1 MPSFNFPNLAIA
13 VALLVLFA
21 RPAHAFG
28 AGNIAATSA
37 IEGTNW
43 RHGDIEDTLLLL
55 AMSRAAGGK
64 KFDKMSV
71 SRVYFGNWLRDYSQA
86 IDVGTVKYV
95 SAEAIRILLWV
106 LGFMTFGYGTGEFE
120 VTAERLGCYR
130 PEDHIDNPK
139 DYADNL
145 DATQYDRRLRGPVDE
160 RVELA
165 IDQRRGMK
173 NYIASEEIGITTS
186 AGHVRKLFSKCIQL
200 GRSYGRSKNK
210 DELYEA
216 LRLLGTGLHC
226 LEDFSAHSNYIE
238 LALIEMGETD
248 VFPLVGR
255 NTQIRLQGARS
266 SVYPLVTGTFGGV
279 DFLHSVMGEFDD
291 KATQSE
297 IQQLEGTMQNGKNAD
312 TSFLRDILNK
322 IPSGIFGDDDE
333 AGKAEELRTNATT
346 AQMNQIRVSPREPE
360 AFTRQMQECVKQI
373 YPIIEWHD
381 NLMKKISSAIEKIPI
396 LPELI
401 EQLEN
406 QVNIFVFSLLA
417 PFVLPLINQMK
428 NELNE
433 GSSEIISSSKAQQH
447 NVFQDDQSSDPTH
460 SMLSKDHFSSI
471 LNEPAGKIS
480 SGVLKW
486 VVPQLIACWD
496 DERQDIDRTCTR
508 IIEGVLHHPA
518 LRHEGQDG
526 ASDGRQQM
534 FSVVEQWWT
543 SKGSAEQRELR
554 GKLSRSGIQNGENHK
569 EGVVDTGHGCCK
581 PIGMAKS
588 SASQGAGGGG
598 GGGMISDLVGALSG
612 GQEAASAGSGY
623 GRPTKSS
630 NSEIEKFASEA
641 AGGGALGGIV
651 GALAGGIGGGL
662 LSDVFGDKETKKTT
676 QRYESGDGSVTQSYT
691 EYGSN
696 RNETAQAQYSETKYP
711 SGAQTSEYGRYEQ
724 SQSGQAYE
732 GHVQRQQQRGN
743 EVRTE
748 EWRQG
753 RTAGGDEYQTEVKTK
768 EYHSGGRGGKKDSD
782 DDDSGDDSDY
792 KRKKRE
798 KKERKKREEREREQQ
813 QQSSGYGG
821 GGGGG
826 YGQESR
832 HEERSGGYGEQR
844 QEQRQEYG
852 GGGGGGY
859 GQQRQ
864 EYGGG
869 GGGYEE
875 PRREQRQ
882 EQQYGG
888 GGGYG
893 QESRREEYG
902 GGGGGG
908 YGQESRREEYGG
920 GGGGGYGQESRREE
934 YGGGGGG
941 GGYGQESRREHHGG
955 GRRDDDDERRGGG
968 YGGGEERREHGRGD
982 EYGRGERRY

>member
-1 MPSFNFPNLAIA
+1 MPSFHFPNLAIA

-28 AGNIAATSA
+28 AGNIASTSA

-165 IDQRRGMK
+165 IDPRRGMK
-173 NYIASEEIGITTS
+173 NYIASEDVGITTS
-186 AGHVRKLFSKCIQL
+186 AGHVRNLFARSIKL
-200 GRSYGRSKNK
+200 GRSYARNKNSN
-210 DELYEA
+210 DLYEA

-297 IQQLEGTMQNGKNAD
+297 IQQLEGTMENGKNAD
-312 TSFLRDILNK
+312 TSFLRDILSK

-333 AGKAEELRTNATT
+333 ASKAEDLRTNATT
-346 AQMNQIRVSPREPE
+346 AQMNQTRVSPRQPE
-360 AFTRQMQECVKQI
+360 EFTRQMQECVKQI

-381 NLMKKISSAIEKIPI
+381 NLMKKISTAIEKIPI

-428 NELNE
+428 TELNE
-433 GSSEIISSSKAQQH
+433 GSSEIINSSKAQQH
-447 NVFQDDQSSDPTH
+447 NVFEDDQSSDPTH

-496 DERQDIDRTCTR
+496 DEREDIDRTCTR

-534 FSVVEQWWT
+534 FSVVEQWWS
-543 SKGSAEQRELR
+543 SKGSDEQRELR
-554 GKLSRSGIQNGENHK
+554 GKLSRRGVQNGENHK

-588 SASQGAGGGG
+588 SAGQGAG

-623 GRPTKSS
+623 GRPTNSS
-630 NSEIEKFASEA
+630 NSGIEKFASEA
-641 AGGGALGGIV
+641 VGGGAIGGIV

-662 LSDVFGDKETKKTT
+662 LSDVFGDKDTKKSA
-676 QRYESGDGSVTQSYT
+676 QKYESGDGGVTQKYT

-696 RNETAQAQYSETKYP
+696 SRETAQAQYSETKYP
-711 SGAQTSEYGRYEQ
+711 GGAQTSEYGHYEQ
-724 SQSGQAYE
+724 SQTGQAYE

-743 EVRTE
+743 EVKTE

-753 RTAGGDEYQTEVKTK
+753 RTAGGDEYETEVKTK
-768 EYHSGGRGGKKDSD
+768 EYRKEKKYGKKDSD
-782 DDDSGDDSDY
+782 DDEDSGEDSDY

-813 QQSSGYGG
+813 SSGYG
-821 GGGGG
+821 
-826 YGQESR
+826 Q
-832 HEERSGGYGEQR
+832 EERGGHNSSGYGEQR

-859 GQQRQ
+859 GQQESRREQRQ
-864 EYGGG
+864 EYGGGGG

-882 EQQYGG
+882 EQYGG

-893 QESRREEYG
+893 QESRREEP
-902 GGGGGG
+902 
-908 YGQESRREEYGG
+908 RREEYGG
-920 GGGGGYGQESRREE
+920 GGGGYGQEQRQEYGGGGGGYGQEQRQE

-941 GGYGQESRREHHGG
+941 GGYGQEQRQEYGGGGG
-955 GRRDDDDERRGGG
+955 GRSGGRQEE
-968 YGGGEERREHGRGD
+968 YGGGRQEEYGGGERREHGRRD
-982 EYGRGERRY
+982 EDERRGG

>member
-1 MPSFNFPNLAIA
+1 MPSFHFPNLAIA

-28 AGNIAATSA
+28 AGNIASTSV

-165 IDQRRGMK
+165 IDPRRGMK

-186 AGHVRKLFSKCIQL
+186 AGHVRKLFGRSIQL
-200 GRSYGRSKNK
+200 GRSYARNKNPN
-210 DELYEA
+210 DLYEA

-226 LEDFSAHSNYIE
+226 LEDYSAHSNYIE

-255 NTQIRLQGARS
+255 NTQIRLPGARS
-266 SVYPLVTGTFGGV
+266 AVYPLVTGTFGGV

-297 IQQLEGTMQNGKNAD
+297 IQQLEGTMENGQNAD
-312 TSFLRDILNK
+312 TSFLRDILSK

-333 AGKAEELRTNATT
+333 AGKAEELRANATT
-346 AQMNQIRVSPREPE
+346 AQMSQVRVSPREPE
-360 AFTRQMQECVKQI
+360 AFTRQMQDCVQQI

-381 NLMKKISSAIEKIPI
+381 NLMKKISTAIEKIPI

-401 EQLEN
+401 EQLES

-428 NELNE
+428 TELNE
-433 GSSEIISSSKAQQH
+433 GSSEIINSSKAQQH
-447 NVFQDDQSSDPTH
+447 NVFEDDESTDPTH

-480 SGVLKW
+480 SAVLKW

-496 DERQDIDRTCTR
+496 DEREDVDRTCTR

-526 ASDGRQQM
+526 AADGRRQM
-534 FSVVEQWWT
+534 FGIVEEWWS

-554 GKLSRSGIQNGENHK
+554 GKLSRRGVQSGENHK

-588 SASQGAGGGG
+588 SAGQGA
-598 GGGMISDLVGALSG
+598 GGGMISDLVGALGG

-623 GRPTKSS
+623 GRPTNAS

-641 AGGGALGGIV
+641 VGGGAIGGIV

-662 LSDVFGDKETKKTT
+662 LSDVFGDKDTKKSSKK
-676 QRYESGDGSVTQSYT
+676 YESGDGSVTQSYS

-696 RNETAQAQYSETKYP
+696 SRETAQARYSETKYP
-711 SGAQTSEYGRYEQ
+711 SGAQSSEYGRYEQ
-724 SQSGQAYE
+724 SQSGEAYE

-748 EWRQG
+748 EWRHG
-753 RTAGGDEYQTEVKTK
+753 RTSGGDEYETEVKTK
-768 EYHSGGRGGKKDSD
+768 EYKREKEYKKEKKEKKYGKRGSD
-782 DDDSGDDSDY
+782 DDDDDDDEDSGEDSDY
-792 KRKKRE
+792 KRKKKE

-813 QQSSGYGG
+813 SSGYGHESRREERG
-821 GGGGG
+821 SG
-826 YGQESR
+826 YG
-832 HEERSGGYGEQR
+832 
-844 QEQRQEYG
+844 EQRQEYG
-852 GGGGGGY
+852 GGGGGGF
-859 GQQRQ
+859 GQQEQRQEYGGGGYGNESRREERQ

-869 GGGYEE
+869 GGG
-875 PRREQRQ
+875 
-882 EQQYGG
+882 
-888 GGGYG
+888 GGYG
-893 QESRREEYG
+893 KESRREEY

-908 YGQESRREEYGG
+908 YGQESRREERQEYG
-920 GGGGGYGQESRREE
+920 GGGGGYGQEQRQESRREE

-941 GGYGQESRREHHGG
+941 YSGSRQEEYGG
-955 GRRDDDDERRGGG
+955 GRQEYGSGGRRGDDDGDDRRGG
-968 YGGGEERREHGRGD
+968 
-982 EYGRGERRY
+982 

>member
-1 MPSFNFPNLAIA
+1 
-13 VALLVLFA
+13 
-21 RPAHAFG
+21 
-28 AGNIAATSA
+28 
-37 IEGTNW
+37 
-43 RHGDIEDTLLLL
+43 
-55 AMSRAAGGK
+55 
-64 KFDKMSV
+64 
-71 SRVYFGNWLRDYSQA
+71 
-86 IDVGTVKYV
+86 
-95 SAEAIRILLWV
+95 
-106 LGFMTFGYGTGEFE
+106 MTFGYGTGEFE

-165 IDQRRGMK
+165 IDQRRGIK

-186 AGHVRKLFSKCIQL
+186 AGHVRNLFTRCIKL
-200 GRSYGRSKNK
+200 GRSYGRNKNK
-210 DELYEA
+210 DDLYEA

-226 LEDFSAHSNYIE
+226 LEDYSAHSNYIE

-266 SVYPLVTGTFGGV
+266 PVYPLVTGTFGGV

-297 IQQLEGTMQNGKNAD
+297 IQQLEGTMENGQSAD
-312 TSFLRDILNK
+312 TSFLREILSK

-346 AQMNQIRVSPREPE
+346 AQMNQVRVSPREPE

-381 NLMKKISSAIEKIPI
+381 NLMKKISTAIEKIPI

-428 NELNE
+428 TELNE
-433 GSSEIISSSKAQQH
+433 GSSEIINSSKAQQH
-447 NVFQDDQSSDPTH
+447 NVFQDDHSSDPTH

-480 SGVLKW
+480 SQVLKW

-508 IIEGVLHHPA
+508 IIEGVFHHPA

-534 FSVVEQWWT
+534 FGIVEQWWS

-554 GKLSRSGIQNGENHK
+554 EKLSRRGVQNGENHK

-581 PIGMAKS
+581 PISMAKS
-588 SASQGAGGGG
+588 GAGGGAGG

-612 GQEAASAGSGY
+612 GDQAASAGSGY

-641 AGGGALGGIV
+641 AGGGAIGGIV

-662 LSDVFGDKETKKTT
+662 LNDVFGDKDTKKSSSK
-676 QRYESGDGSVTQSYT
+676 YESGDGGVTQSYS

-696 RNETAQAQYSETKYP
+696 SQETAQARYSETKYP
-711 SGAQTSEYGRYEQ
+711 SGEQRSEYGRYEQ
-724 SQSGQAYE
+724 SQSGNAYE

-743 EVRTE
+743 EIKTE

-753 RTAGGDEYQTEVKTK
+753 RNSRGDEYESEVKTK
-768 EYHSGGRGGKKDSD
+768 EYRKEKKYGKKDSDD

-792 KRKKRE
+792 KRKKKE
-798 KKERKKREEREREQQ
+798 KKERKKREEREREEQQ
-813 QQSSGYGG
+813 QY

-826 YGQESR
+826 YGGGR
-832 HEERSGGYGEQR
+832 HEERSSGYGESR
-844 QEQRQEYG
+844 HEQRQEYG
-852 GGGGGGY
+852 GGGGY
-859 GQQRQ
+859 GQQESRREQRQ
-864 EYGGG
+864 EYGGGG

-882 EQQYGG
+882 
-888 GGGYG
+888 
-893 QESRREEYG
+893 EYG

-934 YGGGGGG
+934 YGGGGG
-941 GGYGQESRREHHGG
+941 YGQESRRE
-955 GRRDDDDERRGGG
+955 ERQE
-968 YGGGEERREHGRGD
+968 YGGGGG
-982 EYGRGERRY
+982 GG

>member
-173 NYIASEEIGITTS
+173 NYIASEEVGITTS

-266 SVYPLVTGTFGGV
+266 AVYPLVTGTFGGV

-346 AQMNQIRVSPREPE
+346 AQMNQVRVSPREPE

-433 GSSEIISSSKAQQH
+433 GSSEIINSSKAQQH

-486 VVPQLIACWD
+486 HHDV
-496 DERQDIDRTCTR
+496 DRTSTR

-518 LRHEGQDG
+518 LRNEGQDD
-526 ASDGRQQM
+526 ASDGRQYM

-554 GKLSRSGIQNGENHK
+554 GKLSCSGIQNGENHK

-588 SASQGAGGGG
+588 LRSTRRRRWHGLQARRPRSQAVRKLPPRALATVARLNRPTPRLRSLPPRQRAVEPSAAS
-598 GGGMISDLVGALSG
+598 STRSR
-612 GQEAASAGSGY
+612 AASAAA
-623 GRPTKSS
+623 SS
-630 NSEIEKFASEA
+630 
-641 AGGGALGGIV
+641 
-651 GALAGGIGGGL
+651 
-662 LSDVFGDKETKKTT
+662 SDVFGDKEATNTT
-676 QRYESGDGSVTQSYT
+676 PRYESGDGSVTQSYT

-768 EYHSGGRGGKKDSD
+768 EYHSGGRGGRKDSD

-813 QQSSGYGG
+813 QQQGSGYG

-832 HEERSGGYGEQR
+832 HEERSSGYGAAAP
-844 QEQRQEYG
+844 G
-852 GGGGGGY
+852 AA
-859 GQQRQ
+859 
-864 EYGGG
+864 
-869 GGGYEE
+869 
-875 PRREQRQ
+875 
-882 EQQYGG
+882 
-888 GGGYG
+888 
-893 QESRREEYG
+893 
-902 GGGGGG
+902 
-908 YGQESRREEYGG
+908 
-920 GGGGGYGQESRREE
+920 
-934 YGGGGGG
+934 
-941 GGYGQESRREHHGG
+941 
-955 GRRDDDDERRGGG
+955 
-968 YGGGEERREHGRGD
+968 
-982 EYGRGERRY
+982 

>member
-1 MPSFNFPNLAIA
+1 
-13 VALLVLFA
+13 
-21 RPAHAFG
+21 
-28 AGNIAATSA
+28 
-37 IEGTNW
+37 
-43 RHGDIEDTLLLL
+43 
-55 AMSRAAGGK
+55 
-64 KFDKMSV
+64 
-71 SRVYFGNWLRDYSQA
+71 
-86 IDVGTVKYV
+86 
-95 SAEAIRILLWV
+95 
-106 LGFMTFGYGTGEFE
+106 MTFGYGTGEFE

-186 AGHVRKLFSKCIQL
+186 AGHVRNLFSRCIQL
-200 GRSYGRSKNK
+200 GRSYGRNKNK
-210 DELYEA
+210 DDLYEA

-238 LALIEMGETD
+238 LALIELGETD

-297 IQQLEGTMQNGKNAD
+297 IQQLEGTMQSGKNAD
-312 TSFLRDILNK
+312 TSFLREILNK
-322 IPSGIFGDDDE
+322 IPSGIFGDDDDE

-346 AQMNQIRVSPREPE
+346 AQMNQARVSPREPE
-360 AFTRQMQECVKQI
+360 EFTRQMQECVKQI

-433 GSSEIISSSKAQQH
+433 GSSEIINSSKAQQH

-534 FSVVEQWWT
+534 FAVVEQWWT

-554 GKLSRSGIQNGENHK
+554 GKLSRSGVQNGENHK

-588 SASQGAGGGG
+588 GAGQGAGGGG
-598 GGGMISDLVGALSG
+598 MITDLVGALSG

-662 LSDVFGDKETKKTT
+662 LSNVFGDEDTNKSSKK
-676 QRYESGDGSVTQSYT
+676 YNSGDGGVTQSYT

-696 RNETAQAQYSETKYP
+696 SHETAQAQYSETKYP

-732 GHVQRQQQRGN
+732 GHVQRQEQRGN

-753 RTAGGDEYQTEVKTK
+753 RTEGGEEYRTEVKA
-768 EYHSGGRGGKKDSD
+768 EHRSGGGRGKKDSD
-782 DDDSGDDSDY
+782 DDDDESGNDSDY

-813 QQSSGYGG
+813 SSGYGG

-826 YGQESR
+826 GYGQENR
-832 HEERSGGYGEQR
+832 HEERNSGYGEQR

-852 GGGGGGY
+852 GGGGY
-859 GQQRQ
+859 GQQESRHEQRQ

-882 EQQYGG
+882 EQQ
-888 GGGYG
+888 
-893 QESRREEYG
+893 YG

-941 GGYGQESRREHHGG
+941 GGGYGQESRREEYGGGGGGGYGQESRREHHGG
-955 GRRDDDDERRGGG
+955 RRDEDEDRRGG
-968 YGGGEERREHGRGD
+968 YGGGEERRDYGRGDERRDGRGD